1 MTAQP
6 KHPGMPAS
14 AQLTSIIL
22 EDQSGLT
29 LDDVCRACSA
39 PSEMIVE
46 LVDEG
51 VLTPDLVTQAGGVP
65 NAPGNWRFTGLH
77 MHRVRVAVRLQRD
90 LGVNLAGAAL
100 ALELLDEMDTLRAQL
115 RRLSGG

>member
-1 MTAQP
+1 MTADP
-6 KHPGMPAS
+6 THPGKSAS
-14 AQLTSIIL
+14 AQFTSFIL
-22 EDQSGLT
+22 EDQIGLT
-29 LDDVCRACSA
+29 LEDLCRACAAQSD
-39 PSEMIVE
+39 MIVE

-51 VLTPDLVTQAGGVP
+51 VLTPDLVPLAGEVQATP
-65 NAPGNWRFTGLH
+65 ADWRFTGVH

-100 ALELLDEMDTLRAQL
+100 ALELLEEMDALKAQL